1 MDANKLDVL
10 AREERLIYFREWRRK
25 NPDKVRNH
33 NRNYWLKRA
42 ERKQKEEEELNH
54 GTDTE
59 NVNNTPDSQDRLAD

>member
-10 AREERLIYFREWRRK
+10 AREERLNYFREWRRK

-33 NRNYWLKRA
+33 NWNYWLKRA
-42 ERKQKEEEELNH
+42 ERKQREERNH

>member
-1 MDANKLDVL
+1 MEGTPLDVL
-10 AREERLIYFREWRRK
+10 AREERLNYFREWRRN

-42 ERKQKEEEELNH
+42 ERKQKEELNH

-59 NVNNTPDSQDRLAD
+59 NVDNTPDSQDRLAD